1 MTALVDIEGIGEVY
15 AEKLKAVGVTSVEK
29 LLESGATPKGRED
42 LAKQTG
48 ISQDLIL
55 KWVNRA
61 DLYRVKGIGSEYS
74 DLLEAV
80 GVDTVVELAQR
91 NPEALYKKLDE
102 VNAEKKLVRR
112 MPTPDQVKEWVE
124 QARQLPRA
132 VHY

>member
-1 MTALVDIEGIGEVY
+1 MTTLADIEGIGEVY
-15 AEKLKAVGVTSVEK
+15 AEKLKAVGVVSVEK
-29 LLESGATPKGRED
+29 LLEAGATPKGRDD

-48 ISQDLIL
+48 ISKDLIL

-74 DLLEAV
+74 DLLEAA

-91 NPEALYKKLDE
+91 NPEALYKKLEE

-112 MPTPDQVKEWVE
+112 MPTADQVKEWVE
-124 QARQLPRA
+124 SARQLPRA

>member
-15 AEKLKAVGVTSVEK
+15 AEKLKSAGVTSVEK
-29 LLESGATPKGRED
+29 LLELGATPKGRDD
-42 LAKQTG
+42 LARQTG

-61 DLYRVKGIGSEYS
+61 DLYRVKGIGAEYS
-74 DLLEAV
+74 DLLEAA

-102 VNAEKKLVRR
+102 INAEKKLVRR

-132 VHY
+132 IHY

>member
-15 AEKLKAVGVTSVEK
+15 AEKLKSVGVTSVEK
-29 LLESGATPKGRED
+29 LLELGATPKGRDD
-42 LAKQTG
+42 LARQTG

-74 DLLEAV
+74 DLLEAA

-102 VNAEKKLVRR
+102 INAEKKLVRR

>member
-15 AEKLKAVGVTSVEK
+15 AEKLKAAGISSVEK
-29 LLESGATPKGRED
+29 LLEAGSTPKGRED

-48 ISQDLIL
+48 VSKDLIL

-74 DLLEAV
+74 DLLEAA

-91 NPEALYKKLDE
+91 NPEALYKKLEE

-112 MPTPDQVKEWVE
+112 MPTPAQVTEWVE
-124 QARQLPRA
+124 SARQLPRA